1 MLSSGQGFA
10 LRPLP
15 AFIHPEPPCGRI
27 YPLSSKLSATDL
39 KKQIRETLNVL
50 PAEAHADKILLK
62 LANHKAVVKMLAQEF
77 PQAEELNIRKALAKL
92 AGLVATL
99 DDWAASPAGAG
110 KKAQARAS
118 SEARASDEAPPPALN
133 DPSVLAGHHK
143 VKVFVDGASKGNPG
157 PASVGIVMTDLENQP
172 LYEEGLYI
180 GETTNNAA
188 EYQALIQALE
198 TLTSHGCPEAY
209 FFSDSTLMVNQ
220 MRGLWKVKHP
230 GLLPMVARAQSLRR
244 KLPRFQIA
252 YVPREQNRRADEL
265 ANLAYKQAKDAGL

>member
-1 MLSSGQGFA
+1 MNRPAKGKLHLTAKTSA
-10 LRPLP
+10 AELR
-15 AFIHPEPPCGRI
+15 
-27 YPLSSKLSATDL
+27 KM
-39 KKQIRETLNVL
+39 IRETLGLL
-50 PAEAHADKILLK
+50 PAEVRADKILLK

-118 SEARASDEAPPPALN
+118 SEAGASDEAPPPALN

-244 KLPRFQIA
+244 KLPRFQIT

>member
-1 MLSSGQGFA
+1 MN
-10 LRPLP
+10 RP
-15 AFIHPEPPCGRI
+15 AKG
-27 YPLSSKLSATDL
+27 KLDLTAKTSAADL
-39 KKQIRETLNVL
+39 KKMIRETLGLL
-50 PAEAHADKILLK
+50 PAEARADKILLK

-77 PQAEELNIRKALAKL
+77 PQAEELDIRKALAKM

-99 DDWAASPAGAG
+99 DDWSAPASGAQ
-110 KKAQARAS
+110 KKAQARTS
-118 SEARASDEAPPPALN
+118 SEAGASDEAPPPALN

-157 PASVGIVMTDLENQP
+157 PASVGVVMTDLENQP

-180 GETTNNAA
+180 GETTNNVA

-220 MRGLWKVKHP
+220 MRGLWKVKNP

>member
-1 MLSSGQGFA
+1 MNRPAKGKLHLTAKTSA
-10 LRPLP
+10 AELR
-15 AFIHPEPPCGRI
+15 
-27 YPLSSKLSATDL
+27 KM
-39 KKQIRETLNVL
+39 IRETLGLL
-50 PAEAHADKILLK
+50 PAEVRADKILLK

-77 PQAEELNIRKALAKL
+77 PQAEELDIRKALAKI
-92 AGLVATL
+92 AGLVAAL
-99 DDWAASPAGAG
+99 DDWAVPPAAPG
-110 KKAQARAS
+110 KKAQ
-118 SEARASDEAPPPALN
+118 SETEGEPAAAPPPAFD

-157 PASVGIVMTDLENQP
+157 PASVGIVMMDLENQP

-209 FFSDSTLMVNQ
+209 FFSDSTLIVNQ
-220 MRGLWKVKHP
+220 MKGLWKVKNP

-244 KLPRFQIA
+244 KLPRFQIT

>member
-1 MLSSGQGFA
+1 MLSSGPGFA
-10 LRPLP
+10 LRPAP
-15 AFIHPEPPCGRI
+15 AFIRHEPPCERI
-27 YPLSSKLSATDL
+27 SPLSAKLSAPDL
-39 KKQIRETLNVL
+39 KKQIRETLNLL
-50 PAEAHADKILLK
+50 PAEARADKILLK
-62 LANHKAVVKMLAQEF
+62 LANHKAVVKILAQEF
-77 PQAEELNIRKALAKL
+77 PLVEELDIRKALAKV
-92 AGLVATL
+92 AGLLAIL

-110 KKAQARAS
+110 RKAQ
-118 SEARASDEAPPPALN
+118 SEAEGEPAATAPPPALN

-157 PASVGIVMTDLENQP
+157 PASVGIAMTDLENQP

-180 GETTNNAA
+180 GEATNNAA

-220 MRGLWKVKHP
+220 MRGLWKVKNP

-265 ANLAYKQAKDAGL
+265 ANLAYKQAKKANTI